1 MHPPFLGVERS
12 LSGRSWHSRLDE
24 GGDGRALAMTQRHAV
39 PDLLARVLAGRG
51 VTAETCQAYM
61 QPSVRDLLPDPSTL
75 ADMTTAVER
84 LAAAI
89 VAGERVAIFG
99 DYDVDGAAASA
110 LLGRYLR
117 AAGLEPLVH
126 IPDRLREG
134 YGPNEE
140 AITRLHGQGASLLVT
155 VDCGTTSI
163 EPIAYA
169 KRLGLQTVV
178 VDHHRALVALPP
190 ALAIVN
196 PNRLDD
202 LSGLG
207 HLCATGVVFML
218 LVALGRHLRQSG
230 FWVGRVPPDLLATL
244 DLVALATVADVVPL
258 VGLNRAFVT
267 KGLSVMRSR
276 NRPGLRA
283 LFDAAKADGPP
294 SAFHLGFLIGPRIN
308 AGGRIGEAGLGS
320 RLLMS
325 EDETECQTIAEQLDQ
340 LNRERRV
347 IESVAVEQAESEA
360 SAMVGLD
367 EAHGRCILCLG
378 EDWHPGVV
386 GLVAARLRERF
397 GRPAF
402 ALAVTGTV
410 ATGSGRSVPGID
422 LGRIVHAAVEAGLL
436 IKGGG
441 HAMAAG
447 ITLEVA
453 NIPAFRTFLDDQLS
467 AEVLAVRNEARLIV
481 DASLTARALTPDLV
495 TGLEGAGPFGAGN
508 PEPIVVF
515 PGHRL
520 TSVQPVGSDHV
531 RITAEA
537 GDGTALKAVAFR
549 AAGTPLGQGLRD
561 LVGRPVHLA
570 GTMSVDRRGNGPGRA
585 ELRLIDAAPL

>member
-1 MHPPFLGVERS
+1 MRPPFLGVERS
-12 LSGRSWHSRLDE
+12 LLGQPWHDRLDE
-24 GGDGRALAMTQRHAV
+24 SGDGQALAMTQRHAV

-51 VTAETCQAYM
+51 ITTETCQAYL

-75 ADMTTAVER
+75 ADMGPAVER

-89 VAGERVAIFG
+89 MAGERIAIFG

-110 LLGRYLR
+110 LLGSYLR

-126 IPDRLREG
+126 IPDRLLEG

-140 AITRLHGQGASLLVT
+140 AITRLRGQGASLLVT
-155 VDCGTTSI
+155 VDCGTTSTG
-163 EPIAYA
+163 PIAHA
-169 KRLGLQTVV
+169 ERIGLPTIV
-178 VDHHRALVALPP
+178 VDHHRAGAELPP
-190 ALAIVN
+190 AFAVVN

-218 LVALGRHLRQSG
+218 LVALSRHLRELG
-230 FWVGRVPPDLLATL
+230 FWAGRETPDLLAAL

-308 AGGRIGEAGLGS
+308 AGGRIGNAGLGS

-325 EDETECQTIAEQLDQ
+325 EDETECQTIAEQLDR

-347 IESVAVEQAESEA
+347 IEGVAIEQAEAEA
-360 SAMVGLD
+360 LAAVGLD
-367 EAHGRCILCLG
+367 DAHGRCILCLD
-378 EDWHPGVV
+378 ESWHPGVV
-386 GLVAARLRERF
+386 GLVAARLKERF

-402 ALAVTGTV
+402 ALAVTGAV
-410 ATGSGRSVPGID
+410 ATGSARSVPGVD
-422 LGRIVHAAVEAGLL
+422 LGSIVHAAVEAGLL

-447 ITLEVA
+447 ITVEVA
-453 NIPAFRTFLDDQLS
+453 KLPAFRAFLDDQLS
-467 AEVLAVRNEARLIV
+467 ADVLAVRAGVRLVV
-481 DASLTARALTPDLV
+481 DASLTARALTPDLI

-508 PEPIVVF
+508 PEPIIAF

-520 TSVQPVGSDHV
+520 KSVQPVGTEHV
-531 RITAEA
+531 RIAAEA
-537 GDGTALKAVAFR
+537 SDGTTLNAVAFR

-570 GTMSVDRRGNGPGRA
+570 GTLSLNRWGSGPGRA
-585 ELRLIDAAPL
+585 ELRLLDAAPA